1 MSPLDR
7 RTFLKSTVAARGV
20 APLLGGLLNGALTPR
35 RKLPVAAIVTEYRD
49 SSHAD
54 VIVGKILEG
63 FHQDGGAG
71 ADLYLAS
78 LFTDQV
84 PEGDMSRRLA
94 AKYGFPIVD
103 TIDEAITLGSDE
115 VKVAGVLSIG
125 EHGSYPYTPDTKQH
139 MYPRRRFFDEISNAF
154 RRTGSVVPVFNDKH
168 LSYRWRDAS
177 HMVETAREMKF
188 PLMAGSSLPLT
199 WRRPEDALPIGTQ
212 IEEALTIGYG
222 GYESY
227 GFHAL
232 ETHQSLIERR
242 RGGESGVEGVQA
254 LRGDAVWKAER
265 EGRWSRELLE
275 AALAAIPYIP
285 EGKWESAL
293 AKDAAWYLMDHS
305 DGLRSSVTMVNG
317 VSRHFAVALRIKG
330 QHDPVVSWFQL
341 QEGKPYLHFA
351 YLVKAIEHLIHTGN
365 PPYPVERTLL
375 TTGILD
381 RVMHSLSSNGKRFLT
396 PELTFGYPPS
406 DWPYA
411 NHPASQL
418 RLNLQEPG

>member
-7 RTFLKSTVAARGV
+7 RSFLRSSVVGLGV
-20 APLLGGLLNGALTPR
+20 PSLLGGLLEGALTPR

-71 ADLYLAS
+71 PDLYLAS

-84 PEGDMSRRLA
+84 HEGDMSRGLA
-94 AKYGFPIVD
+94 ARYGFPIAG

-139 MYPRRRFFDEISNAF
+139 MYPRRRFFDEISATF
-154 RRTGSVVPVFNDKH
+154 RRTGSVVPVFSDKH

-177 HMVETAREMKF
+177 HMVETAREMNF
-188 PLMAGSSLPLT
+188 PLMAGSSLPLA
-199 WRRPEDALPIGTQ
+199 WRRPADVLPIGTQ
-212 IEEALTIGYG
+212 IEDALTIGYG

-242 RGGESGVEGVQA
+242 RGGESGVGGVQA
-254 LRGDAVWKAER
+254 VRGDGVWKAEAD
-265 EGRWSRELLE
+265 GRWSRQLLE
-275 AALAAIPYIP
+275 AALAAIPDVP
-285 EGKWESAL
+285 EGKWEAAL
-293 AKDAAWYLMDHS
+293 AEDAAWYLIDHR
-305 DGLRSSVTMVNG
+305 DGLRTSVVMANG
-317 VSRHFAVALRIKG
+317 VSRHFAVALRVKG
-330 QHDPVVSWFQL
+330 RRDPVVTWFQL

-351 YLVKAIEHLIHTGN
+351 YLVKAIEHLIYKGE

-381 RVMHSLSSNGKRFLT
+381 RVMHSLSDNGKRFPT
-396 PELTFGYPPS
+396 PELAFSYLPS

-418 RLNLQEPG
+418 RINLQKSG

>member
-7 RTFLKSTVAARGV
+7 RTFLKSTVAAWGV

-84 PEGDMSRRLA
+84 PEADMSRRLA
-94 AKYGFPIVD
+94 AKYDFPIVD

-139 MYPRRRFFDEISNAF
+139 MYPRRRFFDEISNTF

-188 PLMAGSSLPLT
+188 PLLAGSSLPLT

-305 DGLRSSVTMVNG
+305 DGLRSSVAMVNG

-351 YLVKAIEHLIHTGN
+351 YLVKAIEHLIHSGN

-396 PELTFGYPPS
+396 PELTFGYSPS